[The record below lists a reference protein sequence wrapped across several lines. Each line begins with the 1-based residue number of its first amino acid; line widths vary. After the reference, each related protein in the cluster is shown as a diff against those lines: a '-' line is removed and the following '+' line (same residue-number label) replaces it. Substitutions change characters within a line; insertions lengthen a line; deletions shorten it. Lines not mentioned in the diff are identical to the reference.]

1 MVFLEYLFSIEKA
14 QKFEYAFAH
23 IFDKAFE
30 SFFGFISVLPGAW
43 SAYRW
48 DALTEDSLLEKEYF
62 KTVLTPDYVFKT
74 IKEANKILAEDRL
87 LCLAIF
93 TKKNNK
99 FILKYCPDAIA
110 RTDLVNTIPGL
121 LSQRKRWIN
130 GTWYALEHVIHYKN
144 LIRYSKHSYYMRLMF
159 SFSVLMSK
167 IGMYVIYLM
176 MTSYYVTLNIVM
188 FAFFDYITLTD
199 SSLSSLAGFLIFIYI
214 WFIISLLYLSIQLK
228 ANDPDAEFFFRL
240 IAHIMGCYMLFSFSI
255 TLILLFGSIF
265 YDLKGYFLNQNLMS
279 ALSLI
284 NACSYVAITLINPFA
299 IDTVTFCV
307 VHYLYYM
314 PTYLHIMVVYAFC
327 RIDDLSWGTKGAHD
341 SQENSKSKEY
351 KDFKVNFVSTWLVV
365 NAVLSYVI
373 IVIMSDPDYKSIF
386 LTILITFITCLVTMK
401 AFFALLY
408 QLKYIFWDQPKY
420 KETLEKNAPIYHKQ
434 GKEINEYYEKI
445 RIKGYIQ
452 NQARGTEKANENIVP
467 NSEKKNVEKNIG
479 LNNLYQSNV
488 MGGNN
493 STGKYDYNKFGTMLE
508 SRVISTNK

>member
-1 MVFLEYLFSIEKA
+1 
-14 QKFEYAFAH
+14 
-23 IFDKAFE
+23 
-30 SFFGFISVLPGAW
+30 
-43 SAYRW
+43 
-48 DALTEDSLLEKEYF
+48 
-62 KTVLTPDYVFKT
+62 
-74 IKEANKILAEDRL
+74 
-87 LCLAIF
+87 
-93 TKKNNK
+93 
-99 FILKYCPDAIA
+99 
-110 RTDLVNTIPGL
+110 
-121 LSQRKRWIN
+121 
-130 GTWYALEHVIHYKN
+130 
-144 LIRYSKHSYYMRLMF
+144 
-159 SFSVLMSK
+159 
-167 IGMYVIYLM
+167 
-176 MTSYYVTLNIVM
+176 
-188 FAFFDYITLTD
+188 
-199 SSLSSLAGFLIFIYI
+199 
-214 WFIISLLYLSIQLK
+214 LLYLSIQLK